1 MKIIKLKNFKENDFF
16 EEFSNWLQKD
26 LNQVNKIILEV
37 LETDSSLITELSSYI
52 IGAGGKRIRPLL
64 TLASARLCQ
73 YSGNRHLNL
82 ASAIEF
88 IHTATLLHDDVVD
101 GSKKRRGKKTAN
113 FIWGNKSSI
122 LVGDFLLSK
131 AFKILIND
139 GSLKCIDIISNVSER
154 ISFGEVKQLMSE
166 GNLSMSESDYLEIIG
181 YKTAELFSAACQL
194 SAEISEIE
202 EIKKKSLKDFGYFLG
217 ISYQIIDDTLDYF
230 SEEKISGK
238 EVGNDFKEN
247 KMTLPLILVFKR
259 GDKKE
264 KNFIEHLTQD
274 KKLKDSDFDW
284 ITEKMKKYDVLNDCL
299 QKARH
304 FSIMAKDS
312 LGTFIDNKEKQK
324 LINLA
329 NFLINRKS

>member
-26 LNQVNKIILEV
+26 LNQVNKIILES
-37 LETDSSLITELSSYI
+37 LETDSSLITELSNHI
-52 IGAGGKRIRPLL
+52 IGSGGKRIRPLL
-64 TLASARLCQ
+64 TLATARLCH
-73 YSGNRHLNL
+73 YSGNRHLTL
-82 ASAIEF
+82 ASVIEF

-139 GSLKCIDIISNVSER
+139 GSLKCIDIVSNVSEK
-154 ISFGEVKQLMSE
+154 ISFGEVKQLMSI
-166 GNLSMSESDYLEIIG
+166 GKLNVSESDYLEIIG

-194 SAEISEIE
+194 SSEISEME
-202 EIKKKSLKDFGYFLG
+202 VTKKKSLKDFGYFLG
-217 ISYQIIDDTLDYF
+217 IAYQIIDDTLDYF

-238 EVGNDFKEN
+238 EIGNDFKEN
-247 KMTLPLILVFKR
+247 KMTLPLILFFKR
-259 GDKKE
+259 GNKKE
-264 KNFIEHLTQD
+264 KNLIQHMVQN
-274 KKLKDSDFDW
+274 KKLNDSDFNWVSD
-284 ITEKMKKYDVLNDCL
+284 KMKNYDILDDCL

-312 LGTFIDNKEKQK
+312 LGTFPDNEEKRK
-324 LINLA
+324 LINLV
-329 NFLINRKS
+329 NFLTHRKN

>member
-1 MKIIKLKNFKENDFF
+1 MKIIKLNNFKENDFF
-16 EEFSNWLQKD
+16 EEFSDWLQKD
-26 LNQVNKIILEV
+26 LNQVNKIILEI
-37 LETDSSLITELSSYI
+37 LETDSSLITELSNYI

-101 GSKKRRGKKTAN
+101 ASKKRRGKKTAN
-113 FIWGNKSSI
+113 FIWGNKPSI

-139 GSLKCIDIISNVSER
+139 GSLKCIDIVSNVSEK
-154 ISFGEVKQLMSE
+154 ISFGEVKQLMSV
-166 GNLSMSESDYLEIIG
+166 GNLNMSESDYLEIIG

-238 EVGNDFKEN
+238 EVGNDFREN

-259 GDKKE
+259 ANKKE
-264 KNFIEHLTQD
+264 KNFIEHLIQN
-274 KKLKDSDFDW
+274 KKLNDSDFDW
-284 ITEKMKKYDVLNDCL
+284 ITEKMKKYDVLKDCL

>member
-1 MKIIKLKNFKENDFF
+1 
-16 EEFSNWLQKD
+16 
-26 LNQVNKIILEV
+26 
-37 LETDSSLITELSSYI
+37 
-52 IGAGGKRIRPLL
+52 
-64 TLASARLCQ
+64 
-73 YSGNRHLNL
+73 
-82 ASAIEF
+82 
-88 IHTATLLHDDVVD
+88 
-101 GSKKRRGKKTAN
+101 
-113 FIWGNKSSI
+113 
-122 LVGDFLLSK
+122 
-131 AFKILIND
+131 
-139 GSLKCIDIISNVSER
+139 
-154 ISFGEVKQLMSE
+154 MSE

-181 YKTAELFSAACQL
+181 YKTAELFSADCQL

-238 EVGNDFKEN
+238 EVGNDFREN

-259 GDKKE
+259 ANKKE

-284 ITEKMKKYDVLNDCL
+284 ITEKMKKYDVLNYCL
-299 QKARH
+299 QKAKH

-312 LGTFIDNKEKQK
+312 LGTFIDSKEKQK
-324 LINLA
+324 LMNLA

>member
-1 MKIIKLKNFKENDFF
+1 MKIVKIKNFKENDSF
-16 EEFSNWLQKD
+16 ENFSNWLQKD
-26 LNQVNKIILEV
+26 LNQVNKIIFET
-37 LETDSSLITELSSYI
+37 LETNSSLITELSGYI

-64 TLASARLCQ
+64 TLATARLCK

-82 ASAIEF
+82 ASVIEF

-131 AFKILIND
+131 AFKILVND
-139 GSLKCIDIISNVSER
+139 GSLKCIDIISNVSEK
-154 ISFGEVKQLMSE
+154 ISFGEVKQLMSV
-166 GNLSMSESDYLEIIG
+166 GNLNISESEYLDIIG

-194 SAEISEIE
+194 SSEISEIQE
-202 EIKKKSLKDFGYFLG
+202 TKKKSLKDFGYFLG

-238 EVGNDFKEN
+238 EIGNDFKEN
-247 KMTLPLILVFKR
+247 KMTLPLILVFNR
-259 GDKKE
+259 GNKKE
-264 KNFIEHLTQD
+264 KNFIQYSIQNKQLNDT
-274 KKLKDSDFDW
+274 DFKW
-284 ITEKMKKYDVLNDCL
+284 VTEKMKKYEVLNDCL

-312 LGTFIDNKEKQK
+312 LGTFTDNEEKLK
-324 LINLA
+324 LINLVD
-329 NFLINRKS
+329 FLINRKN

>member
-1 MKIIKLKNFKENDFF
+1 MKIIKLKILKKMIFLKIFKLA
-16 EEFSNWLQKD
+16 SKD
-26 LNQVNKIILEV
+26 LNQVNKIILETIRNG
-37 LETDSSLITELSSYI
+37 LILITELSNYI

-64 TLASARLCQ
+64 TLATARLCQ

-139 GSLKCIDIISNVSER
+139 GSLKCIDIVSNVSEK
-154 ISFGEVKQLMSE
+154 ISFGEVKQLMSV
-166 GNLSMSESDYLEIIG
+166 GNLNMSESDYLEIIG

-238 EVGNDFKEN
+238 EIGNDFKEN
-247 KMTLPLILVFKR
+247 KMTLL
-259 GDKKE
+259 
-264 KNFIEHLTQD
+264 NF
-274 KKLKDSDFDW
+274 SF
-284 ITEKMKKYDVLNDCL
+284 
-299 QKARH
+299 
-304 FSIMAKDS
+304 
-312 LGTFIDNKEKQK
+312 
-324 LINLA
+324 
-329 NFLINRKS
+329 

>member
-1 MKIIKLKNFKENDFF
+1 MKIIKLKDFKVNDSF
-16 EEFSNWLQKD
+16 EEFYNWLQKD
-26 LNQVNKIILEV
+26 LNKVNKIILET
-37 LETDSSLITELSSYI
+37 LETDSSLITELSSHI

-64 TLASARLCQ
+64 TLATARLCH
-73 YSGNRHLNL
+73 YSGNRHLTL
-82 ASAIEF
+82 ASVIEF

-139 GSLKCIDIISNVSER
+139 GSLKCIDIVSNVSEK
-154 ISFGEVKQLMSE
+154 ISFGEVKQLMSI
-166 GNLSMSESDYLEIIG
+166 GKLNVSESDYLEIIG

-194 SAEISEIE
+194 SSEISEIE
-202 EIKKKSLKDFGYFLG
+202 VTKKKSLKDFGYFLG
-217 ISYQIIDDTLDYF
+217 IAYQIIDDTLDYF

-238 EVGNDFKEN
+238 EIGNDFKEN
-247 KMTLPLILVFKR
+247 KMTLPLILFFKR
-259 GDKKE
+259 GNKKE
-264 KNFIEHLTQD
+264 KNLIQHMVQN
-274 KKLKDSDFDW
+274 KKLNDSDFNW
-284 ITEKMKKYDVLNDCL
+284 VNEKMKKYDVLNDCL

-312 LGTFIDNKEKQK
+312 LGTFPDNEEKQK
-324 LINLA
+324 LINLV
-329 NFLINRKS
+329 NFLIHRKN

>member
-1 MKIIKLKNFKENDFF
+1 MKIIKLKDFKVNDSF
-16 EEFSNWLQKD
+16 EDFYNWLQKD
-26 LNQVNKIILEV
+26 LNQVNKIILET
-37 LETDSSLITELSSYI
+37 LETEASLITELSNYI

-64 TLASARLCQ
+64 TLATARLCH
-73 YSGNRHLNL
+73 YSGNRHLTL
-82 ASAIEF
+82 ASVIEF

-101 GSKKRRGKKTAN
+101 ESKKRRGKKTAN

-139 GSLKCIDIISNVSER
+139 GSLKCIDIISNVSEK
-154 ISFGEVKQLMSE
+154 ISFGEVKQLMSI
-166 GNLSMSESDYLEIIG
+166 GKLNVSESDYLEIIG

-194 SAEISEIE
+194 SSEISEIE
-202 EIKKKSLKDFGYFLG
+202 VTKKKSLKDFGYFLG

-312 LGTFIDNKEKQK
+312 LGTFIDSKEKQK
-324 LINLA
+324 LMNLA

>member
-26 LNQVNKIILEV
+26 LNQVNKIILEI
-37 LETDSSLITELSSYI
+37 LETDSSLITELSNYI

-131 AFKILIND
+131 AFKILIDD
-139 GSLKCIDIISNVSER
+139 GSLKCIDIISNVSEK
-154 ISFGEVKQLMSE
+154 ISFGEVKQLMSV
-166 GNLSMSESDYLEIIG
+166 GNINMSELDYLEIIG

-264 KNFIEHLTQD
+264 KNFIEHLIQN
-274 KKLKDSDFDW
+274 KKLNDSDFDW

>member
-26 LNQVNKIILEV
+26 LNQVNKIILEI
-37 LETDSSLITELSSYI
+37 LETDSSLITELSNYI

-139 GSLKCIDIISNVSER
+139 GSLKCIDIVSNVSEK
-154 ISFGEVKQLMSE
+154 ISFGEVKQLMSV
-166 GNLSMSESDYLEIIG
+166 GNLNMSETDYLEIIG

-202 EIKKKSLKDFGYFLG
+202 ETKKKSLKDFGYFLG

-259 GDKKE
+259 GNKKE
-264 KNFIEHLTQD
+264 KNFIEHLIQN
-274 KKLKDSDFDW
+274 KKLNDSDFDW

-312 LGTFIDNKEKQK
+312 LGTFVDNKEKKK
-324 LINLA
+324 LMNLA